1 MGTTHNERTGDE
13 QNMSTTKR
21 ADAISAVELLS
32 LMGFA
37 FLTAWTFVSFFWL
50 FRDFPP
56 DVPLA
61 VRDMSQLAIFAGM
74 PVGYVALHFLGRSP
88 HFNLFSTVTIG
99 VEIVCGLLLPI
110 SAFAIYQS
118 VRVPLAIVIATNFL
132 GGVAAAM
139 LTVSWL
145 DVLSRLRTTMYG
157 RFTGLA
163 FVGAAL
169 LFALATLAPDAMQP
183 VFSFAYLLFSV
194 CLLLFATQNADGN
207 DERAPLES
215 TDETAWRFTK
225 EIEPSFFVF
234 GIVFALNFV
243 FLFNNGTDALLPGLL
258 AVIPGALFV
267 AVLAIC
273 DKRVDITIMQ
283 RGLLVVTVL
292 SCLLLPFSDGILQ
305 LACACLVVA
314 AWAAFKTINYAFV
327 VRKSV
332 LTRSAPLFRQAPMRL
347 CVSSLGFAVGWG
359 IAAIITSVAGAH
371 SEPFT
376 TVRLIMVFVLVVV
389 VMAFFP
395 IGRHH
400 PVDGSSR
407 EESAASTDKVIVSMD
422 ESELFDARCQAIVKL
437 YQLSPREA
445 DILVY
450 LAKGRNAAWIV
461 EELTISPH
469 TVKSH
474 IYNIYRKL
482 DIHSQQKLMSFVEEF
497 PLDM

>member
-1 MGTTHNERTGDE
+1 MNTTR
-13 QNMSTTKR
+13 KV
-21 ADAISAVELLS
+21 DALSAVELLS

-37 FLTAWTFVSFFWL
+37 LLVAWMFVSFFWL

-56 DVPLA
+56 EVPLA
-61 VRDMSQLAIFAGM
+61 VRDMSQLAIFVGM
-74 PVGYVALHFLGRSP
+74 PVGYVLLYFLGRLSR
-88 HFNLFSTVTIG
+88 FNLFSTITIAI
-99 VEIVCGLLLPI
+99 EIVCGLLLPI
-110 SAFAIYQS
+110 VAFAIYQD
-118 VRVPLAIVIATNFL
+118 VRVPLFVVVIVNFL
-132 GGVAAAM
+132 GGVAAAS

-145 DVLSRLRTTMYG
+145 DVLSRLRTTSYG

-163 FVGAAL
+163 FIGAAL
-169 LFALATLAPDAMQP
+169 FFALATLAPDAMQP
-183 VFSFAYLLFSV
+183 VFSLAYLLFSV
-194 CLLLFATQNADGN
+194 CMLIFATQNADGN

-225 EIEPSFFVF
+225 EIEPSFFAF

-267 AVLAIC
+267 AFMAIYN
-273 DKRVDITIMQ
+273 RQLNITMMQ
-283 RGLLVVTVL
+283 RGLLIVTVL
-292 SCLLLPFSDGILQ
+292 SCLLMPFSEGIVQ
-305 LACACLVVA
+305 LGCACLVVA
-314 AWAAFKTINYAFV
+314 AWAVFKTTNYAFV

-347 CVSSLGFAVGWG
+347 CVSSLGFALGWG
-359 IAAIITSVAGAH
+359 IASVTTSVAGAH
-371 SEPFT
+371 SEAFVA
-376 TVRLIMVFVLVVV
+376 VRLVMVFVLVVV

-400 PVDGSSR
+400 PADGSSR
-407 EESAASTDKVIVSMD
+407 EEPATSTDNVVVSMD

-445 DILVY
+445 DILAY
-450 LAKGRNAAWIV
+450 LAKGRNAAWIQ

-497 PLDM
+497 PLDL

>member
-1 MGTTHNERTGDE
+1 MKTV
-13 QNMSTTKR
+13 KK

-37 FLTAWTFVSFFWL
+37 FLVAWMFVSFFWL

-61 VRDMSQLAIFAGM
+61 VRDLSQLAIFAGM
-74 PVGYVALHFLGRSP
+74 PVGYVILHLLGRLP
-88 HFNLFSTVTIG
+88 RFNLFSTVTIG
-99 VEIVCGLLLPI
+99 VELVCGLLLPI
-110 SAFAIYQS
+110 VAFAIYQS
-118 VRVPLAIVIATNFL
+118 VHVPLFVVIATNFL
-132 GGVAAAM
+132 GGATSAL

-145 DVLSRLRTTMYG
+145 DVLSRLRTTSYG

-163 FVGAAL
+163 FVGGSL

-183 VFSFAYLLFSV
+183 VFSFAYLLFSI
-194 CLLLFATQNADGN
+194 CLLIFATQNADGN

-215 TDETAWRFTK
+215 TEETAWRFTK

-267 AVLAIC
+267 AILAILG
-273 DKRVDITIMQ
+273 KQVDITIVQ

-292 SCLLLPFSDGILQ
+292 SCLLLPFSEGVVQ
-305 LACACLVVA
+305 LGCACLVVA
-314 AWAAFKTINYAFV
+314 AWATFKTTNYAFV
-327 VRKSV
+327 VRKST
-332 LTRSAPLFRQAPMRL
+332 LTRSTPLFRQAPMRL
-347 CVSSLGFAVGWG
+347 CVSSLGFAIGWG
-359 IAAIITSVAGAH
+359 IAAVITSVAGAH

-376 TVRLIMVFVLVVV
+376 TVRLAMVFVLVVV

-400 PVDGSSR
+400 PVDGSARDEGAS
-407 EESAASTDKVIVSMD
+407 SADKVVVQMD
-422 ESELFDARCQAIVKL
+422 ESELFDQRCRAIVKL

-445 DILVY
+445 DILAY
-450 LAKGRNAAWIV
+450 LANGRNAAWIV

-497 PLDM
+497 PLDL

>member
-1 MGTTHNERTGDE
+1 MKK
-13 QNMSTTKR
+13 MKSAKR
-21 ADAISAVELLS
+21 ADEISAVELLG

-37 FLTAWTFVSFFWL
+37 FLLAWMFVSFFWL

-56 DVPLA
+56 EVPLA
-61 VRDMSQLAIFAGM
+61 TRDLSQLAIFAGM
-74 PVGYVALHFLGRSP
+74 PVGYVLMHLLGRMP
-88 HFNLFSTVTIG
+88 RFNLFSTITTG
-99 VEIVCGLLLPI
+99 VELVCGLSLPI
-110 SAFAIYQS
+110 VAFAIYQN
-118 VRVPLAIVIATNFL
+118 VHVPLPVVCVTNFL
-132 GGVAAAM
+132 GGATSAL

-145 DVLSRLRTTMYG
+145 DVLSRLRTTSYG

-163 FVGAAL
+163 FVGGSL

-183 VFSFAYLLFSV
+183 VFSFAYLLFSI
-194 CLLLFATQNADGN
+194 CLLIFATQNADGN

-215 TDETAWRFTK
+215 TEDATWRFTK

-243 FLFNNGTDALLPGLL
+243 FLFNNGTEALLPGLL
-258 AVIPGALFV
+258 AVIPGALLV
-267 AVLAIC
+267 ALMAIC
-273 DKRVDITIMQ
+273 GKQVDITVVQ
-283 RGLLVVTVL
+283 RWLLVITVL
-292 SCLLLPFSDGILQ
+292 SCLLLPFSDGVLQ
-305 LACACLVVA
+305 LGCACLVVA
-314 AWAAFKTINYAFV
+314 AWAAFKTTNYAFV
-327 VRKSV
+327 VRKST
-332 LTRSAPLFRQAPMRL
+332 LTRSTPLFRQAPMRL
-347 CVSSLGFAVGWG
+347 FVSSLGFAVGWG
-359 IAAIITSVAGAH
+359 IAAVITNVSGAH

-376 TVRLIMVFVLVVV
+376 VVRLAMVFVLVVL

-400 PVDGSSR
+400 LADGTSR
-407 EESAASTDKVIVSMD
+407 DEGALNADKVVVQMD
-422 ESELFDARCQAIVKL
+422 ESELFEERCQAIVKL

-445 DILVY
+445 DILAY
-450 LAKGRNAAWIV
+450 LAKGRNAAWIQ

-497 PLDM
+497 PLDL